1 MAFYSIKGSTLK
13 IIAVISML
21 IDHIGACILQQIMTY
36 NGLIATAASGI
47 EAILTLEGTDKTLAL
62 LWWVMRLVIGRIAF
76 PIFCF
81 LLVEGFMHTRSA
93 GKYALR
99 LLVFALVS
107 EVPFDLAISHQALN
121 MLHQNVFLTL
131 LISLL
136 MLWGLAYADKKA
148 GNIIINTAVKL
159 VLSGGAMAVAE
170 VLNTDY
176 GASGVALV
184 LLLYV
189 FRYNRSLQNIIGA
202 VTSIVLLGEPA
213 AALAFAFVAGYN
225 GARGLK
231 LKYLFYLIYPMH
243 LILFYGVCIMLGLAG

>member
-1 MAFYSIKGSTLK
+1 MVLYSIKGSTLK
-13 IIAVISML
+13 IIAVVTML
-21 IDHIGACILQQIMTY
+21 IDHIGACILQQILIN
-36 NGLIATAASGI
+36 NGVIATAALGI
-47 EAILTLEGTDKTLAL
+47 NAILTLEGTDKTIAV

-107 EVPFDLAISHQALN
+107 EVPFDLAISHQALD
-121 MLHQNVFLTL
+121 MLHQNVFFTL

-136 MLWGLAYADKKA
+136 MLWGLAYADKKVS
-148 GNIIINTAVKL
+148 NITINTAVKL
-159 VLSGGAMAVAE
+159 VLSGVAIAVAE

-176 GASGVALV
+176 GASGVAFV

-189 FRYNRSLQNIIGA
+189 FRYNRNLQNITGA
-202 VTSIVLLGEPA
+202 VASVLLLGEPA
-213 AALAFAFVAGYN
+213 AALAFAFVAIYN

-231 LKYLFYLIYPMH
+231 LKYLFYLIYPVH
-243 LILFYGVCIMLGLAG
+243 LILLYGVCIMLGLTG